1 MGMPSAWIDR
11 IFDKLTLTYGQAF
24 LNRWKDLDLNAVK
37 SDWMHELDGM
47 ERHPEAIAF
56 ALSNLND
63 KPPTVIEFRAMCRRA
78 PSPVVPALEAP
89 KADPERVR
97 AELAKL
103 APVRQA
109 ARVNVPGGR
118 DWAHRI
124 LARSAAGE
132 RILPITLRFATEA
145 VRGAA

>member
-11 IFDKLTLTYGQAF
+11 IFDKLTLTYGRAF
-24 LNRWKDLDLNAVK
+24 VDRWKDLDLNAVK

-56 ALSNLND
+56 ALSNLNE
-63 KPPTVIEFRAMCRRA
+63 KPPTVIGFRAMCRRA
-78 PSPVVPALEAP
+78 PLSVVPALEAP

-103 APVRQA
+103 APLRQA
-109 ARVNVPGGR
+109 ARVPISGR

-132 RILPITLRFATEA
+132 RIRPLTLKFATEA

>member
-56 ALSNLND
+56 ALS
-63 KPPTVIEFRAMCRRA
+63 A
-78 PSPVVPALEAP
+78 S
-89 KADPERVR
+89 
-97 AELAKL
+97 
-103 APVRQA
+103 
-109 ARVNVPGGR
+109 
-118 DWAHRI
+118 
-124 LARSAAGE
+124 
-132 RILPITLRFATEA
+132 
-145 VRGAA
+145 

>member
-11 IFDKLTLTYGQAF
+11 IFDKLTLTYGRAF
-24 LNRWKDLDLNAVK
+24 LDRWKDLDLSAVK
-37 SDWMHELDGM
+37 SDWMRELDGM

-56 ALSNLND
+56 ALSNLTE
-63 KPPTVIEFRAMCRRA
+63 KPPTVIEFRTMCRRA
-78 PSPVVPALEAP
+78 PLPVVPALEAP
-89 KADPERVR
+89 KSDPERVR

-103 APVRQA
+103 APLQLA
-109 ARVNVPGGR
+109 ARVPSGGR

-132 RILPITLRFATEA
+132 RIRPLTLKFATEA
-145 VRGAA
+145 VRGSA